1 MANHAVIM
9 AGGVGTRLWPLSRA
23 TRPKQLLHL
32 FGGKSLLRHSFE
44 RLADFIEPAN
54 INVITSERHVPL
66 VHEELPELSEVNLW
80 GEPAVRDT
88 ANAVCLSACLLQAR
102 DPEGVMGIFTADHLI
117 TPQEEF
123 RNAVQNA
130 YATAAENRDALVT
143 LGITPRWAA
152 TGYGYVQRGTQ
163 LDHRTHEVQA
173 FKEKPDRETAECYL
187 ADGGYYW
194 NSGMFVWAIEAIMT
208 ELLKHLRASVDA
220 LTPVAQKWGHPG
232 AREELAQVFPKLTK
246 ISIDYAVMEKAD
258 RVLLVEMPCD
268 WLDVGSLTS
277 VAAVFEPDTEG
288 NISVLENKLLLEAT
302 NNILISEE
310 EHLVAAF
317 GVDDLVIVHSA
328 DATLVCRRHD
338 AERLKDLVAAIR
350 EQYGE
355 RYL

>member
-9 AGGVGTRLWPLSRA
+9 AGGAGTRLWPLSRA
-23 TRPKQLLHL
+23 TRPKQLLRL

-44 RLADFIEPAN
+44 RLADFIEPIN
-54 INVITSERHVPL
+54 INVITSEQHVPL
-66 VHEELPELSEVNLW
+66 VHEELPELSEDNLW

-117 TPQEEF
+117 TPQEQF
-123 RNAVQNA
+123 RSAVQNA
-130 YATAAENRDALVT
+130 YAAASENRYALVT

-163 LDHRTHEVQA
+163 LDHSTHEVQA
-173 FKEKPDRETAECYL
+173 FKEKPDRQTAERYL

-208 ELLKHLRASVDA
+208 ELQRHLAASVNA
-220 LTPVAQKWGHPG
+220 LTPIAQKWGSPG
-232 AREELAQVFPKLTK
+232 AKEELALAFPELTK
-246 ISIDYAVMEKAD
+246 ISIDYAVMEKAN

-277 VAAVFEPDTEG
+277 VAAAFEPDTEG
-288 NISVLENKLLLEAT
+288 NISVLENQILLEAT
-302 NNILISEE
+302 NNILISEDD
-310 EHLVAAF
+310 HLVAAF

-338 AERLKDLVAAIR
+338 AERLKELVGTIL
-350 EQYGE
+350 EKYGK
-355 RYL
+355 RYV